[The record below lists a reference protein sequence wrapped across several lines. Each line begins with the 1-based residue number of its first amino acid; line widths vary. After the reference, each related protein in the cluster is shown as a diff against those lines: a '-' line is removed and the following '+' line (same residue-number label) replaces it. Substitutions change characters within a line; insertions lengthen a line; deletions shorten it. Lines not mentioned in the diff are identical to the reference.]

1 MAYDIREILNA
12 HLPAR
17 IDGENEYYASV
28 LIPLIETPDGY
39 ELLFEVRAAGIDQ
52 AGDVSFPGGGMET
65 GETREQTAVR
75 EACEEL
81 LVSPSQIQLLG
92 QSDYFATGKGRT
104 IYACVGLLSDYHG
117 TFSTDE
123 VSEVFTVPLSFFLN
137 TEPERHIAYLNEVP
151 ADDFPFDR
159 IVGGRNYGWINGQ
172 RDILFYDYEGR
183 TIWGITAKLVHAF
196 AGIIRGCRA

>member
-1 MAYDIREILNA
+1 MTDDILKRIQT
-12 HLPAR
+12 HIPRR
-17 IDGENEYYASV
+17 IDGEQEYHAAV
-28 LIPLIETPDGY
+28 LIPLIETPDGP

-52 AGDVSFPGGGMET
+52 AGDISFPGGGMEE
-65 GETREQTAVR
+65 GETVEQTAVR

-81 LVSPSQIQLLG
+81 LVEPSQITLLG

-104 IYACVGLLSDYHG
+104 IHACVGVLAGYHG

-123 VSEVFTVPLSFFLN
+123 VAEVFTVPLIFFLE

-172 RDILFYDYEGR
+172 RDILFYDYQGH

-196 AGIIRGCRA
+196 AEIIKGRE